1 LAGANHR
8 LVAAY
13 DRLARA
19 NHRLAPANDTEAAT
33 RGAITGYFLLINNS
47 FSPS

>member
-1 LAGANHR
+1 MAGTNHR

-19 NHRLAPANDTEAAT
+19 NHRLAPTNDTGAAT
-33 RGAITGYFLLINNS
+33 RGIITDYFLLINNS
-47 FSPS
+47 FTPS